1 MKAKAN
7 IIAGALIGAIFIWLA
22 FRGTDFSTLGS
33 SFRSADYRYLVPAV
47 LLSIMVQLVRSY
59 RWGVILEPLKKID
72 QWSLLSTTSVGFMA
86 ISLLPVRMGEFVR
99 PYLISKKSDIR
110 LGASLATIVVERVF
124 DMLTLMIMLLFVI
137 LSSRSKLIELPPW
150 ISEASYIILLI
161 TIPMLLLLMF
171 AAVKRDMAA
180 QGIDFLIKLLPHALA
195 GRLSRL
201 VHSFL
206 DGLQI
211 LPDWRKTAY
220 LALLSLITW
229 FCIGLINYALFKSF
243 TSMSHLTLPAAYT
256 VLLITALGITLP
268 TAPGF
273 VGNYHYFCVLGL
285 ALFGI
290 AKADALTYAI
300 LLHGLQFLVIIVLGL
315 IFIPFIKVPLPAI
328 FKSSSESAP

>member
-7 IIAGALIGAIFIWLA
+7 IIAGTLIGALFIWLA

-33 SFRSADYRYLVPAV
+33 SFRSADYRYLLPAV
-47 LLSIMVQLVRSY
+47 LLSALVQLLRSY

-72 QWSLLSTTSVGFMA
+72 QWSLFSVTSVGFMA

-99 PYLISKKSDIR
+99 PYLISRKSGIR

-124 DMLTLMIMLLFVI
+124 DMLTLMIVLLLI
-137 LSSRSKLIELPPW
+137 IMSSRTKLIELPPW
-150 ISEASYIILLI
+150 IFRSACIVLLI
-161 TIPMLLLLMF
+161 TIPLLLVLIF
-171 AAVKRDMAA
+171 VAIKRDASVK
-180 QGIDFLIKLLPHALA
+180 GVDRIISLLPHAFSE
-195 GRLSRL
+195 RLTRL
-201 VHSFL
+201 FHSFL

-229 FCIGLINYALFKSF
+229 LLIGLINYTLFKSF
-243 TSMSHLTLPAAYT
+243 SSMAHLSLAAAFT

-273 VGNYHYFCVLGL
+273 VGNYHFFCVLGL
-285 ALFGI
+285 SLFKI
-290 AKADALTYAI
+290 EKADALTYAI
-300 LLHGLQFLVIIVLGL
+300 LLHGLQFLVIIALGL
-315 IFIPFIKVPLPAI
+315 IFIPFVKVPLPAL
-328 FKSSSESAP
+328 FKSSAEPAP

>member
-7 IIAGALIGAIFIWLA
+7 IIAGTLIGAVFIWLA
-22 FRGTDFSTLGS
+22 FRGTDFNALGS
-33 SFRSADYRYLVPAV
+33 SFRSADYLYLIPAV
-47 LLSIMVQLVRSY
+47 FLSLMVQLVRSY

-72 QWSLLSTTSVGFMA
+72 QWSLFSATSVGFMA

-99 PYLISKKSDIR
+99 PYLISRKSDLR
-110 LGASLATIVVERVF
+110 LGATLATIVVERVF
-124 DMLTLMIMLLFVI
+124 DMLTLMIMLLFVVW
-137 LSSRSKLIELPPW
+137 SSSKKLIVLPPW
-150 ISEASYIILLI
+150 ISRSAYIILGV
-161 TIPMLLLLMF
+161 TIPVFLMLIF
-171 AAVKRDMAA
+171 VAIKRDVSAKV
-180 QGIDFLIKLLPHALA
+180 IDRIIK
-195 GRLSRL
+195 L

-211 LPDWRKTAY
+211 LPDWRKSSY

-229 FCIGLINYALFKSF
+229 FLIGLINYSLFKSF
-243 TSMSHLTLPAAYT
+243 TSMAHLSLAAAYT

-273 VGNYHYFCVLGL
+273 VGNYHFFCMLGL

-300 LLHGLQFLVIIVLGL
+300 LIHGLQFVLIIILGL
-315 IFIPFIKVPLPAI
+315 VFIPFIKVPLPALL
-328 FKSSSESAP
+328 KGGNDPAP

>member
-7 IIAGALIGAIFIWLA
+7 IIVGTLIGALFIWLA

-33 SFRSADYRYLVPAV
+33 SFRSADYRYLMPAV
-47 LLSIMVQLVRSY
+47 LLSVMVQLVRSY

-72 QWSLLSTTSVGFMA
+72 QWSLFSATSVGFMA

-99 PYLISKKSDIR
+99 PYLISRKSDIR

-124 DMLTLMIMLLFVI
+124 DMLTLMLLLLFII
-137 LSSRSKLIELPPW
+137 LSSRSKLMELPPW
-150 ISEASYIILLI
+150 IFRSALIILFVV
-161 TIPMLLLLMF
+161 IPMLLLLIF
-171 AAVKRDMAA
+171 AAIKRDVSVKV
-180 QGIDFLIKLLPHALA
+180 IDRIIKLLPHVLS
-195 GRLSRL
+195 GRLTRL

-220 LALLSLITW
+220 LALLSLLTW
-229 FCIGLINYALFKSF
+229 FLIGLINYVLFKSF
-243 TSMSHLTLPAAYT
+243 TSMAHLSLPAAYT

-273 VGNYHYFCVLGL
+273 VGNYHYFCMLGL

-300 LLHGLQFLVIIVLGL
+300 LLHGLQFLVIIILGL

-328 FKSSSESAP
+328 LKGSSESAP

>member
-7 IIAGALIGAIFIWLA
+7 IIAGTLIGAVFIWLA

-33 SFRSADYRYLVPAV
+33 SFRSADYRYLIPAV
-47 LLSIMVQLVRSY
+47 FLSVMVQLVRSY

-72 QWSLLSTTSVGFMA
+72 QWSLFSATSVGFMA
-86 ISLLPVRMGEFVR
+86 ISLLPMRMGEFVR
-99 PYLISKKSDIR
+99 PYLISRKSDIR

-124 DMLTLMIMLLFVI
+124 DMLTLMILLLYII
-137 LSSRSKLIELPPW
+137 LSSRSKLIKLPAW
-150 ISEASYIILLI
+150 ISQAAYIILLV
-161 TIPMLLLLMF
+161 TIPMLLLLIF
-171 AAVKRDMAA
+171 VAIKRDVSMK
-180 QGIDFLIKLLPHALA
+180 GIDRIIKLLPHALS
-195 GRLSRL
+195 GRLTRL

-220 LALLSLITW
+220 LTLLSLITW
-229 FCIGLINYALFKSF
+229 FLIGLINYALFKSF
-243 TSMSHLTLPAAYT
+243 TSMAHLPPAAAYT

-290 AKADALTYAI
+290 SKADALTYAI
-300 LLHGLQFLVIIVLGL
+300 LIHGLQFVVIIILGL
-315 IFIPFIKVPLPAI
+315 FFIPFVKVPLPAL

>member
-7 IIAGALIGAIFIWLA
+7 IIAGSLIGALFIWLA

-59 RWGVILEPLKKID
+59 RWGVILAPLKKID
-72 QWSLLSTTSVGFMA
+72 QWSLLSATSVGFMA

-124 DMLTLMIMLLFVI
+124 DMLTLMMLLLFVI
-137 LSSRSKLIELPPW
+137 LSSKTRLIELPAW
-150 ISEASYIILLI
+150 IANASYLILMV
-161 TIPMLLLLMF
+161 TIPLLLLLLG
-171 AAVKRDMAA
+171 AAIKRDLAA
-180 QGIDFLIKLLPHALA
+180 NVSDRIIKRLPHSLS

-206 DGLQI
+206 DGLQV

-220 LALLSLITW
+220 LALLSMITW
-229 FCIGLINYALFKSF
+229 FFIGMINYALFKSF

-300 LLHGLQFLVIIVLGL
+300 LLHGLQFLVIIILGL

-328 FKSSSESAP
+328 LKGGGDAAP

>member
-7 IIAGALIGAIFIWLA
+7 IIAGSLIGALFIWLA

-59 RWGVILEPLKKID
+59 RWGVILAPLKKID
-72 QWSLLSTTSVGFMA
+72 QWSLLSATSVGFMA

-124 DMLTLMIMLLFVI
+124 DMLTLMMLLLFVI
-137 LSSRSKLIELPPW
+137 LSSKTRLIELPAW
-150 ISEASYIILLI
+150 IANASYLILMV
-161 TIPMLLLLMF
+161 TIPLLLLLLG
-171 AAVKRDMAA
+171 AAIKRDLAA
-180 QGIDFLIKLLPHALA
+180 SVSDRIIKRLPHSLS
-195 GRLSRL
+195 GRISRL

-206 DGLQI
+206 DGLQV

-220 LALLSLITW
+220 LALLSMITW
-229 FCIGLINYALFKSF
+229 FFIGMINYALFKSF

-300 LLHGLQFLVIIVLGL
+300 LLHGLQFLVIIILGL

-328 FKSSSESAP
+328 LKGGGDAAP